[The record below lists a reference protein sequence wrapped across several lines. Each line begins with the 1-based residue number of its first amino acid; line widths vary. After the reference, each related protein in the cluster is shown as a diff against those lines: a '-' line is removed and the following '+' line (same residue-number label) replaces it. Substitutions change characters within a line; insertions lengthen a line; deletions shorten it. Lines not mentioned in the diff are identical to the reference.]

1 MSLSILAEQRLTTL
15 RETAWQWAS
24 KTADIDALLARELVD
39 VVRAEVAEPVSLAQL
54 EQLAQTQVADVA
66 SADLRVERRQ
76 RPDPCGEGS
85 LGYYVLL
92 QTLPMTDAQYE
103 TKIDQLWARR
113 ERALLAARG
122 VDREQL
128 ALYRRLHAQFG
139 HREDLVV

>member
-1 MSLSILAEQRLTTL
+1 MSLSILAQQRLSTL
-15 RETAWQWAS
+15 RETAPQWAS
-24 KTADIDALLARELVD
+24 KTTDIDALLAREFVD
-39 VVRAEVAEPVSLAQL
+39 VVRAEAAEPVSLAQL
-54 EQLAQTQVADVA
+54 EQLAQAQVADVA